1 MAQSEKSSSA
11 QGSRARID
19 QLVDELNDHSYRYHV
34 LSAPTISDVEYD
46 KLFRELEK
54 LESEFP
60 EWKRLDS
67 PTARVGGRPIPGF
80 RSVQHEVPMLSLNNA
95 MDAEEILAF
104 DQQVQRTLSK
114 EHPTITFS
122 GYTAELKFDGVA
134 VSLTYRDGLLEQ
146 ALTRG
151 DGVVGEDVT
160 AQAKTIR
167 SIPLRLRGQ
176 VSGRCEVRGEV
187 VFKSADFERFNES
200 RVASGEEPFA
210 NPRNA
215 ASGSLRQ
222 LDPSITA
229 SRPLSFFAYG
239 LYGLEGIQNHSD
251 ALEKARELGF
261 EVSPLFEV
269 KKTGQE
275 LVELYGRAAEE
286 RHKLPFEVDGIVF
299 KVNSLQTQELLGFR
313 QRSPRWAVAAKFS
326 AIEENTRLLDIA
338 IQVGRTGALTP
349 VAILEPVKVAGV
361 TVSRATLHNE
371 GEIERKDLR
380 IGDLVVVR
388 RQGDVIPGVAAS
400 IPGVRTG
407 AERVFIFPTEC
418 PSCGTSVHRVEGEAV
433 VRCPNA
439 LCPARMKERLIYYA
453 SRSCADIEGLGEK
466 MVELLLSNNLITD
479 IASIYDVTR
488 DQLLSLPR
496 MGETSSDNLVRA
508 IEKSKGIP
516 LHKILMG
523 LGIRHVGERTSR
535 VLAENAKSI
544 EGFRK
549 FTEPELKGIREI
561 GEETTRAVL
570 EFLNDPVEQKL
581 LDRLID
587 HGVKGEDQAR
597 SSQGDKLSGLAF
609 VITGT
614 LPVSREE
621 AAEQILAQG
630 GKVSSSISK
639 KTSYLVAGEKA
650 GSKAEKAQAL
660 GVPTITYEELLQML
674 G

>member
-1 MAQSEKSSSA
+1 MTQPKTSEPAQESK
-11 QGSRARID
+11 ARID

-34 LSAPTISDVEYD
+34 LSTPIISDAEYD
-46 KLFRELEK
+46 RRFRELEE
-54 LESEFP
+54 LEVKHPEF
-60 EWKRLDS
+60 KRADS
-67 PTARVGGRPIPGF
+67 PTIRVGGRPIPGF

-95 MDAEEILAF
+95 MGEEEIVAF
-104 DQQVQRTLSK
+104 DQQVRRALAKDHADHSFT
-114 EHPTITFS
+114 
-122 GYTAELKFDGVA
+122 GYTGELKFDGVA
-134 VSLTYRDGLLEQ
+134 VSLTYREGVLQQ

-160 AQAKTIR
+160 AQARTIR
-167 SIPLRLRGQ
+167 SIPLRLRG
-176 VSGRCEVRGEV
+176 GAPHRCEVRGEV
-187 VFKSADFERFNES
+187 VFKSADFLRFNDG
-200 RVASGEEPFA
+200 RIAAGEEPFA

-239 LYGLEGIQNHSD
+239 LTGIEGLETHSD
-251 ALEKARELGF
+251 AIRTLKELGF

-269 KKTGQE
+269 RETGSE
-275 LVELYGRAAEE
+275 LVEVYQKAAEQ
-286 RHKLPFEVDGIVF
+286 RHELPFEVDGVVF
-299 KVNSLQTQELLGFR
+299 KVNSFELQNLLGFR

-326 AIEENTRLLDIA
+326 AIEENTRLLDIT

-349 VAILEPVKVAGV
+349 VAILDPVRVAGV

-371 GEIERKDLR
+371 AEIERKDLR

-388 RQGDVIPGVAAS
+388 RQGDVIPAVAAS

-407 AERVFIFPTEC
+407 DERVFTFPAQC
-418 PSCGTSVHRVEGEAV
+418 PSCGTSVLRIEGEAV

-439 LCPARMKERLIYYA
+439 VCSARMKERLIYFA

-466 MVELLLSNNLITD
+466 MVELLLAKELISD

-488 DQLLSLPR
+488 EQLLSLPR

-508 IEKSKGIP
+508 IGKSKRIP
-516 LHKILMG
+516 LHKLIMG

-535 VLAENAKSI
+535 LLAEHAQTI
-544 EGFRK
+544 ERFRA
-549 FTEPELKGIREI
+549 FTEGELRGIREI

-570 EFLNDPVEQKL
+570 EYLEDPAERKL
-581 LDRLID
+581 LDRLIE
-587 HGVKGEDQAR
+587 HGVKGEMQGQP
-597 SSQGDKLSGLAF
+597 QGDKLGGLAF

-614 LPVSREE
+614 LPVPREE
-621 AAEQILAQG
+621 AAEQIVSQG
-630 GKVSSSISK
+630 GKVSSSVSK
-639 KTSYLVAGEKA
+639 KTSYVLAGEKA
-650 GSKAEKAQAL
+650 GSKAEKAQSL
-660 GVPTITYEELLQML
+660 GVPLITYEEFLKMIS
-674 G
+674 